1 MAKQVG
7 YEVTAQRPVCVDFR
21 DGRVVSYRPGSRFEA
36 EVSNVSVQRLLRN
49 KDVRVLSAMESV
61 PVTAVKLGAPPRE
74 QAVVKVRNEVE
85 RARQDAIARLA
96 ASQNAPPVI
105 EVAKPAPAP
114 MKKKPKKPESLTDVS
129 GPAADL

>member
-7 YEVTAQRPVCVDFR
+7 YEVVAQRPVCVDFR
-21 DGRVVSYRPGSRFEA
+21 DGRVVSFRPGHRFEA

-49 KDVRVLSAMESV
+49 KDVRVLSASEAV
-61 PVTAVKLGAPPRE
+61 PATPIKIGTPPRLQE
-74 QAVVKVRNEVE
+74 LQKVRAEVE
-85 RARQDAIARLA
+85 KARLASIARLA
-96 ASQNAPPVI
+96 ASKAAPVVI

-114 MKKKPKKPESLTDVS
+114 KKKPKQQESATDVS